1 MSDSEERG
9 IPCERAG
16 LTGSVFLEATNALS
30 SAAREEAIF
39 GAIAAGSVPSFGHVF
54 VDVRLEDGAHDG
66 AVRVAVDYAAV
77 GADEDFVRVPMSPV
91 TAQRLADHFG
101 YVLPTR
107 KLVDAIYR
115 AAELKLVPAPLP
127 PGSRMMSN
135 DYYRRHHEVI
145 EKQRANRAVGKL
157 IAGHKKDVVI
167 TKRLLQRP
175 KQVAIYGWHRV
186 DGRAIQPL
194 SLVHEASYVD
204 YSHGVRWVHG
214 TMAVDGAERLV
225 ADVLRDPELAPL
237 LSDEG
242 PLSSARAA
250 WPFR

>member
-1 MSDSEERG
+1 MTEEQS

-16 LTGSVFLEATNALS
+16 LTGSVFLEATDTLS

-39 GAIAAGSVPSFGHVF
+39 GAIVAGSIPSFGHLF
-54 VDVRLEDGAHDG
+54 VDVRLEDGAHYG
-66 AVRVAVDYAAV
+66 VARVAIDYAAL
-77 GADEDFVRVPMSPV
+77 GADEDLVRMPMCPV

-135 DYYRRHHEVI
+135 DYYRRHHDVI
-145 EKQRANRAVGKL
+145 EKQRAGRAVGAL
-157 IAGHKKDVVI
+157 VAGHKKDVVI

-175 KQVAIYGWHRV
+175 KQVAIYGWHGI

-214 TMAVDGAERLV
+214 TMVVDGAECLL
-225 ADVLRDPELAPL
+225 ADILRDPDLAPL
-237 LSDEG
+237 LSAEG
-242 PLSSARAA
+242 SLLSARAA
-250 WPFR
+250 WPFG